1 MRQACQLP
9 PFSSIL
15 SVYNLIYSIKTSIL
29 SSFQVTKGVAKNRLC
44 MLILRENS
52 IEEEIIQ
59 QMRATSHPK
68 GPSHRFLQG
77 FKGHL
82 VKLDML
88 SSHTSTSLL
97 S

>member
-29 SSFQVTKGVAKNRLC
+29 SSFQVTKGVAKNRPH
-44 MLILRENS
+44 
-52 IEEEIIQ
+52 IQ
-59 QMRATSHPK
+59 K

-77 FKGHL
+77 FEGYL